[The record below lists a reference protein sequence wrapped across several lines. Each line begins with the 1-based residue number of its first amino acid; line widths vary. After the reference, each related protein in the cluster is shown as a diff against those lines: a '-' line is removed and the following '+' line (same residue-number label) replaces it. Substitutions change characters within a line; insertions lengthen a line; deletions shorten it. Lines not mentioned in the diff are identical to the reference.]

1 VAEAIPGRGRARR
14 RAAILW
20 ALAIFLLAIPVFI
33 FFVAHLAAVAPTSP
47 VRGKPEAGLTR
58 PDAPVTAG
66 GGFRERLAQ
75 LPSTEQAVLLGK
87 LVGTDCAGELAFAM
101 GEGTRAADKGDFYWS
116 LKCADGRSYA
126 VALHPGPIA
135 NASVFGCDVI
145 KSAGMTC
152 FRRIAR

>member
-1 VAEAIPGRGRARR
+1 MAEATAGRGRALR

-20 ALAIFLLAIPVFI
+20 ALALFLLAIPVFI
-33 FFVAHLAAVAPTSP
+33 VAAAYLAAVAPTSP
-47 VRGKPEAGLTR
+47 VRGKPEAAPGR
-58 PDAPVTAG
+58 PDAPVAGG

-75 LPSTEQAVLLGK
+75 LPSTEQGAVLGK
-87 LVGTDCAGELAFAM
+87 LVGADCAGELAFFM
-101 GEGTRAADKGDFYWS
+101 GEGARDADKGDRYWS
-116 LKCADGRSYA
+116 VKCADGRSYA
-126 VALHPGPIA
+126 LALHPGAAA